1 MNPEYT
7 CIKNH
12 QIFQGNYNIFH
23 KDRLTD
29 NYGGVFQAVNNDVI
43 VTRQDNLDANC
54 EIIWTQCQIKN
65 KGSKSSFLASFFQ
78 PSMRARFILIHIKW
92 PIEFE

>member
-29 NYGGVFQAVNNDVI
+29 NHGGVFQAVNKDVI

-54 EIIWTQCQIKN
+54 EII
-65 KGSKSSFLASFFQ
+65 
-78 PSMRARFILIHIKW
+78 
-92 PIEFE
+92 